1 MTNTVKIP
9 KEEIIAA
16 AYDILKNHGL
26 EAISTRNIATK
37 LGCSIKPIY
46 RAFRDMESLLEAV
59 HEKAMQKYTKILLAE
74 ISGETKIKSIGLNYI
89 RFAKEYPE
97 LFKFIFFNDRQEN
110 TSIADHSLDTNKA
123 HVVKLIKEG
132 YGITDDKRAEDL
144 YIKLGIF
151 CNGVAAM
158 IISKSTKFTDA
169 DIDRLISEVSIK
181 LVSD

>member
-1 MTNTVKIP
+1 MANTVKIP
-9 KEEIIAA
+9 KEEIIKA
-16 AYDILKNHGL
+16 AYDILKNNGF

-46 RAFRDMESLLEAV
+46 RTFGDMESLLEAV
-59 HEKAMQKYTKILLAE
+59 HKKAMQKYTKILLSE
-74 ISGETKIKSIGLNYI
+74 IPGETKIKSVGLNYI

-97 LFKFIFFNDRQEN
+97 LFRFIFFTDRQEN

-123 HVVKLIKEG
+123 YVVALIKED

-169 DIDRLISEVSIK
+169 DISRLITEVTEK
-181 LVSD
+181 LVVD